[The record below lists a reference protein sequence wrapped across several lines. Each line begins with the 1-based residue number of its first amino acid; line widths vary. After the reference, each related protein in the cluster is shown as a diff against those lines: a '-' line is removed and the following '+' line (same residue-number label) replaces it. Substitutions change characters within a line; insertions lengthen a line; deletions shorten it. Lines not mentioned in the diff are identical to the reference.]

1 MTTTEIAPVDQA
13 KLEAFVGQAVT
24 DMGAAISGLLL
35 YIGDR
40 LGLYKSMAGA
50 GPIASLDLAERTGTT
65 ERYVREWLSN
75 QAAGGYVIYN
85 PAERTFELPAEQAMV
100 LANEDSP
107 VFLGGAFETI
117 ASCYADHDQFVDA
130 FRTGAGVGWH
140 EHDERLFSGVDR
152 FFRPGYAAHLV
163 QGWLPAL
170 DGVVEKLRAGA
181 SVADVGC
188 GLGASTVI
196 MAQAFERSTFAGFDI
211 HQPSIEAARQAAG
224 QAGVNQRVRFGIAA
238 AKDLP
243 GEGYDLVCLFD
254 ALHDMG
260 DPVSAARHIRQA
272 MAPDGTL
279 LLVEPNAGDAL
290 QDNLN
295 PVGRTY
301 YGLSTVI
308 CTPASLAQEVGLGL
322 GGQAGE
328 RQLSA
333 VLRAA
338 GFTHVRRATET
349 PFNIILEARP

>member
-1 MTTTEIAPVDQA
+1 MVVAESTKQRRWFEGSIDRVQRVVQWLPSLEGVLE
-13 KLEAFVGQAVT
+13 KLE
-24 DMGAAISGLLL
+24 
-35 YIGDR
+35 
-40 LGLYKSMAGA
+40 
-50 GPIASLDLAERTGTT
+50 
-65 ERYVREWLSN
+65 
-75 QAAGGYVIYN
+75 
-85 PAERTFELPAEQAMV
+85 
-100 LANEDSP
+100 
-107 VFLGGAFETI
+107 
-117 ASCYADHDQFVDA
+117 
-130 FRTGAGVGWH
+130 
-140 EHDERLFSGVDR
+140 
-152 FFRPGYAAHLV
+152 
-163 QGWLPAL
+163 
-170 DGVVEKLRAGA
+170 AGA

-188 GLGASTVI
+188 GLGAFTVI
-196 MAQAFERSTFAGFDI
+196 MAQAFERP
-211 HQPSIEAARQAAG
+211 HEPSIEAARHAAA
-224 QAGVNQRVRFGIAA
+224 QAGLTQRARFEIAM

-260 DPVSAARHIRQA
+260 DPVGAARRIRHA

-322 GGQAGE
+322 GAQAGE
-328 RQLSA
+328 PALTA
-333 VLRAA
+333 VLHEA